1 MKQVKISPVPLTIT
15 GTGVKP
21 TIAKRKSA
29 VYGDADFDPKK
40 NLMVG
45 QMAFNVDDKV
55 WYYRSKTGIE
65 ELVPKSSGAS
75 GEKVFFITEEMM
87 TTGHQSSDFD
97 FVIDY
102 RSGTYDLLTVKT
114 PGTYIFLSTAY
125 LPKGLLV
132 AVTSACLDKVISVR
146 SFQGIAYIDS
156 QHAINADDVA
166 TMNPTKIY
174 FGYSRHEDINQT
186 PTPQFVLASGFEGF
200 PTGLI
205 MPIFNAY
212 AEPLATP

>member
-15 GTGVKP
+15 GAGVKP

-65 ELVPKSSGAS
+65 ELVPKSSG
-75 GEKVFFITEEMM
+75 EKVFFITEEMM
-87 TTGHQSSDFD
+87 TNGHQSSDFD

-102 RSGTYDLLTVKT
+102 MSDSGSSDLLTVKT

-146 SFQGIAYIDS
+146 SFDERIIYADY
-156 QHAINADDVA
+156 QHAINAVDVSKNDYR
-166 TMNPTKIY
+166 MLYIY
-174 FGYSRHEDINQT
+174 IANIAK
-186 PTPQFVLASGFEGF
+186 FVLASGFEGF
-200 PTGLI
+200 STGKI
-205 MPIFNAY
+205 MPIENCDDHQ
-212 AEPLATP
+212 E